1 MPWET
6 TYDERFGDFFSLLG
20 DFDAELELE
29 IRQGLLPARR
39 LAQELEDCGE
49 YAMTRVIAKPRRRVI
64 NQYVPSF
71 PDRGVQNTR
80 PRRKT
85 RVAKGKNLAPIVEE
99 SEKEQIPEQKTEQ
112 MPQKLEENSKGD
124 LKGYSH
130 DQPGPETKSP
140 VKSELPPEAV
150 FRWQPDHLPHPHPN
164 LNFSVWHKLIYLIS
178 CMLSLDLLLLFPC
191 LSLGCLLLRD
201 RCSVDNDNSET
212 PAKILRSRSLL
223 DKTIFI

>member
-29 IRQGLLPARR
+29 IRQRLLPARR

-64 NQYVPSF
+64 NRPVPSF

-99 SEKEQIPEQKTEQ
+99 PEKEQKTEQ
-112 MPQKLEENSKGD
+112 ATEGLSQTLEENVKSD
-124 LKGYSH
+124 PNECSH

-140 VKSELPPEAV
+140 VKSELPPEPA
-150 FRWQPDHLPHPHPN
+150 FIWKPDHLPHPHPI
-164 LNFSVWHKLIYLIS
+164 LNFSVWRRLIYLIS

-191 LSLGCLLLRD
+191 LSLGCPLLQD
-201 RCSVDNDNSET
+201 RCSVDNNTEI
-212 PAKILRSRSLL
+212 PAKIQRSRSLL
-223 DKTIFI
+223 NKTMFI

>member
-29 IRQGLLPARR
+29 IRQRLLPARR

-64 NQYVPSF
+64 NRPVPSF

-99 SEKEQIPEQKTEQ
+99 PEKEQKTEQ
-112 MPQKLEENSKGD
+112 KPEGLSQTLEENVKSD

-140 VKSELPPEAV
+140 VKSELPPEPA
-150 FRWQPDHLPHPHPN
+150 FIWKPDHLPHPQSI

-191 LSLGCLLLRD
+191 LSLGCPLLQD
-201 RCSVDNDNSET
+201 WCSVDNNNTEIPT
-212 PAKILRSRSLL
+212 KIRSRSLL
-223 DKTIFI
+223 NKTIFI